1 MIYKPK
7 NFIMKE
13 VATLKDLMIYQLQ
26 SLQEAEDVWSQ
37 ALRENTPFIANDEL
51 KKLFEKGSNTAL
63 QHADKITK
71 LLKELGTTV
80 LTRRNI
86 VAYDLVRELKE
97 IQENSLDT
105 EVLDAGLIVTHQCMN
120 HYMIAKYGSVAS
132 YARLMEKENLAAALH
147 KILEEKKNEDAY
159 LSQLAETSINTKA
172 KTALIH

>member
-1 MIYKPK
+1 
-7 NFIMKE
+7 MKE
-13 VATLKDLMIYQLQ
+13 VATLKDLMVYELQ

-37 ALRENTPFIANDEL
+37 ALKENESSISNAEL
-51 KKLFEKGSNTAL
+51 KRIFERGSNIAF

-71 LLKELGTTV
+71 LLKDLGITV
-80 LTRRNI
+80 LTRKNI

-97 IQENSLDT
+97 IQANSLDP

-132 YARLMEKENLAAALH
+132 YARLLDDEKTAVVLH
-147 KILEEKKNEDAY
+147 RMLDEIKNEDAY
-159 LSQLAETSINTKA
+159 LSQLAETTINVKA

>member
-1 MIYKPK
+1 
-7 NFIMKE
+7 MKE

-37 ALRENTPFIANDEL
+37 ALTENAPYIANEEL
-51 KKLFEKGSNTAL
+51 KRLFEKGSITAL
-63 QHADKITK
+63 LHAEKIIK
-71 LLKELGTTV
+71 LLRELGTTV

-86 VAYDLVRELKE
+86 VAYDLVRELNE
-97 IQENSLDT
+97 IQQNSLDP

-132 YARLMEKENLAAALH
+132 YAGLLEQENVAAVLH
-147 KILEEKKNEDAY
+147 KILEEEKNEDAF
-159 LSQLAETSINTKA
+159 LSQLAETSINIKA

>member
-1 MIYKPK
+1 
-7 NFIMKE
+7 MKE
-13 VATLKDLMIYQLQ
+13 VATLKDLMIHELQ

-37 ALRENTPFIANDEL
+37 ALKENAPHIANDEL
-51 KKLFEKGSNTAL
+51 KKLFEKGAVTAS
-63 QHADKITK
+63 QHAEKITR
-71 LLKELGTTV
+71 LLKDLSITI

-97 IQENSLDT
+97 IQENSLDS

-132 YARLMEKENLAAALH
+132 YARLLEEENVAAALH
-147 KILEEKKNEDAY
+147 RIMEEEKNEDAF
-159 LSQLAETSINTKA
+159 LSQLAETTINVKA

>member
-1 MIYKPK
+1 
-7 NFIMKE
+7 MKE
-13 VATLKDLMIYQLQ
+13 VATLKDLMIYELQ

-37 ALRENTPFIANDEL
+37 ALKENAPQITNDEL
-51 KKLFEKGSNTAL
+51 KKLFEKGMVTAT
-63 QHADKITK
+63 QHAEKIAK
-71 LLKELGTTV
+71 LLRDLGTTI

-97 IQENSLDT
+97 IQENSLDP

-132 YARLMEKENLAAALH
+132 YARLLEEENVAAALH
-147 KILEEKKNEDAY
+147 RIMEEEKNEDAF
-159 LSQLAETSINTKA
+159 LSQLAETTINVKA